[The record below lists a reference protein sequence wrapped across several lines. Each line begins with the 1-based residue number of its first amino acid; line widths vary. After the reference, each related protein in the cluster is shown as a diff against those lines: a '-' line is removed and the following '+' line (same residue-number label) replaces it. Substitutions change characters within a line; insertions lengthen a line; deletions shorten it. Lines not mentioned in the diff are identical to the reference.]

1 MEQQLI
7 HPLVHKQQQPPLK
20 ELLNLF
26 LMVQLIKTHTQN
38 GGVNGTTNSNNNNRR
53 YSNPNGKANGGVGF
67 VPYGNKQ
74 FVPYGKFIPNGNY
87 NNNNNNNAS
96 TSNKSSSPSSN
107 STDGESSETTTST
120 TATANSNTQTNN
132 GGQRHYH
139 NNHHHHN
146 NNRHNNNYGYVM
158 QPYYTPMA
166 YIPYPQYQL
175 NGYGSIP
182 MMTQNMNHSNNHH
195 NNHHHGNNHHNNHHN
210 NNTNNHHHN
219 NHHNH
224 NNQHNNQHHN
234 NNQQNKYF
242 LINLSRQI
250 DYYFSKEN
258 LVKDIFLRKN
268 MNDNGFL
275 PLNVI
280 ANFYRVSALSFGNIN
295 SVIDSLKNCK
305 NLVYGD
311 IDGEYKVRAVFDPT
325 FWST

>member
-1 MEQQLI
+1 
-7 HPLVHKQQQPPLK
+7 
-20 ELLNLF
+20 
-26 LMVQLIKTHTQN
+26 
-38 GGVNGTTNSNNNNRR
+38 
-53 YSNPNGKANGGVGF
+53 
-67 VPYGNKQ
+67 
-74 FVPYGKFIPNGNY
+74 
-87 NNNNNNNAS
+87 
-96 TSNKSSSPSSN
+96 
-107 STDGESSETTTST
+107 
-120 TATANSNTQTNN
+120 
-132 GGQRHYH
+132 
-139 NNHHHHN
+139 
-146 NNRHNNNYGYVM
+146 
-158 QPYYTPMA
+158 MA

-325 FWST
+325 FWVLPIDQRLDAGKDQSCPEIREHEEEEDEEEHEHEENEEEANSVETE